1 MALKE
6 GSGTLERTRTR
17 MWMRWASALVGL
29 CVGVLRR
36 ADGGCA
42 LSGPSVDP
50 EGQVANWAPDPSNY
64 DFHLLLDDAWEHGDS
79 LTYASGEP
87 FAVPNDETGIA
98 FVGVEDGIARF
109 RANLTCEGGDPWE
122 LYFAWGDVPDVGFVD
137 AGMPFDGASSAEQTA
152 FGQPYFPASTMTVFR
167 CLVFDDLEPG
177 PVQLDLLARVPDEA
191 LEGDVAQQAAATAR
205 RFEQTALTVDGTFKS
220 GGMTSTSYRLALAE
234 TSDGAQRFGEA
245 TGAPMFTMQRL
256 AYDEIPDVAW
266 PNCWSAL
273 MREQSEGQRASRNA
287 ALQA

>member
-1 MALKE
+1 M
-6 GSGTLERTRTR
+6 GMLERTRTR

-29 CVGVLRR
+29 CVGAACCAGLM
-36 ADGGCA
+36 AGCA

-50 EGQVANWAPDPSNY
+50 EDQVANWAPDPSNY

-98 FVGVEDGIARF
+98 FVGIEDGIARF

-137 AGMPFDGASSAEQTA
+137 AGMPFDGVSSAEQTA

-191 LEGDVAQQAAATAR
+191 LEGDVAQQAAAAAR

-234 TSDGAQRFGEA
+234 DFEDEVRAQVAGEA
-245 TGAPMFTMQRL
+245 TGAPLFTMQRL

-287 ALQA
+287 ALPA